1 MYCMQK
7 ICKTNMMSYEE
18 GYAEKNGVK
27 IFFRDYGPKHATPIL
42 LVHGLGAQLVHWP
55 EHLINFLLENNY
67 RPITFDNRDSG
78 LSTRFKKKPSIV
90 FGYLRYFFRLP
101 IKSEYSLN
109 DMAKDGIN
117 LLDYLGIE
125 KTHIL
130 GTSMGGMISQIIC
143 ANYPDRV
150 KTFTLIASTASV
162 PSPLNGATK
171 EVRKMMVNRSK
182 TINPTMDQVYQRELK
197 WVGLIGMEGKNIDT
211 PKFREDT
218 INNFNRIKDVK
229 DGFGYARQLTA
240 ILSSK
245 NRIRKV
251 KSIKAKTLLI
261 HGQEDPVLKVE
272 NSKFMNK
279 LIPNSN
285 LIIISNMRHLIEEE
299 ILDQFKDKL
308 KIHLS
313 S

>member
-1 MYCMQK
+1 MQK

-162 PSPLNGATK
+162 PSPFNGATK

-197 WVGLIGMEGKNIDT
+197 WVGLIGMEGKDIDT

>member
-1 MYCMQK
+1 MQK
-7 ICKTNMMSYEE
+7 ICKTNLMSYEE

-197 WVGLIGMEGKNIDT
+197 WVGLIGMEGKDIDT

-261 HGQEDPVLKVE
+261 HGQDDPVLKVE

-299 ILDQFKDKL
+299 ILEQFKDKL

>member
-1 MYCMQK
+1 MQK

>member
-1 MYCMQK
+1 MDYR
-7 ICKTNMMSYEE
+7 E
-18 GYAEKNGVK
+18 GYSEHNGVR
-27 IFFRDYGPKHATPIL
+27 IFYRDYGPKEATPVL

-55 EHLINFLLENNY
+55 EHLIKFLLHNNF

-78 LSTRFKKKPSIV
+78 LSTRFKKKPSII
-90 FGYLRYFFRLP
+90 FGYLRYFLRLP

-109 DMAKDGIN
+109 DMAEDGIK
-117 LLDYLGIE
+117 LLDHLEVE
-125 KTHIL
+125 KAHIL

-143 ANYPDRV
+143 AKYPDRV

-171 EVRKMMVNRSK
+171 EVREMMVNRSK

-197 WVGLIGMEGKNIDT
+197 WVGLMGMEGKDIDT

-245 NRIRKV
+245 NRIKKV

-261 HGQEDPVLKVE
+261 HGEQDPVLNVK
-272 NSKFMNK
+272 NSYLMNE
-279 LIPNSN
+279 LIPDSD
-285 LIIISNMRHLIEEE
+285 LIVIPSMRHLIEEE

-308 KIHLS
+308 KIHLTT
-313 S
+313 